1 LQGPQN
7 PRDFRLPTSDLR
19 FLTSGA
25 PMELASRIVSVL
37 LGLVVAVFILWPVT
51 IPVGFGQA
59 WWASRQVATRS
70 EPAPSQ
76 PAAEQS
82 TPLVAAPAPPPVPAA
97 DVASPEP
104 EATAQAVP
112 SSPDQGKKRTL
123 LASEKAE
130 ADRVAALNSK
140 GAKDPTAATPPSPPT
155 KLYYRVTVRDAA
167 TLVSG
172 GVVIRLAGI
181 TARDADATCKD
192 KKGRSWRCGAA
203 AKSALAHLI
212 HARAVTCE
220 LPKSGKPKD
229 FAARCTVAG
238 ADLSMWLVRQGWAKP
253 TEPPESALAEAA
265 EAAKKDG
272 VGLWRASD
280 ANEAPQAK
288 SQ

>member
-1 LQGPQN
+1 
-7 PRDFRLPTSDLR
+7 
-19 FLTSGA
+19 
-25 PMELASRIVSVL
+25 MELASRIVSVL

-59 WWASRQVATRS
+59 WWASRQVATQS
-70 EPAPSQ
+70 EPVSSQ
-76 PAAEQS
+76 PAAEQ
-82 TPLVAAPAPPPVPAA
+82 PPPVAAPDSPPGPAA
-97 DVASPEP
+97 DIAPS
-104 EATAQAVP
+104 EATTQAVP
-112 SSPDQGKKRTL
+112 PSPDQGKKHTL

-130 ADRVAALNSK
+130 ADRVAALKSK
-140 GAKDPTAATPPSPPT
+140 DVKDPAVTTPPSPPT
-155 KLYYRVTVRDAA
+155 KLYYRVAVRDAD
-167 TLVSG
+167 TLESG
-172 GVVIRLAGI
+172 GAVIRLAGI

-192 KKGRSWRCGAA
+192 KKGKAWRCGAA

-238 ADLSMWLVRQGWAKP
+238 ADLSMWLVRQGWAQP
-253 TEPPESALAEAA
+253 TEPPEPALAEAA

-272 VGLWRASD
+272 VGLWRATD
-280 ANEAPQAK
+280 ANVPPQAK